1 MEEKSKLSDIVLKK
15 GDESGD
21 SKKIILTV
29 ATLGVILIVVVMLM
43 NTLSSDGEGNLPK
56 AILPPEPEMI
66 SNQTTD
72 EDPLFEEVE
81 IVQEDETY
89 DDSLTKIAQKLK
101 QESINEEKKIVKDVE
116 SKKVV
121 QTKKPAKPTK
131 VVKKVVT
138 KKPAKPAKVVKK
150 VVTKKPAKPAK
161 VVKKVVTNSKKFY
174 VQVGSFS
181 TYAPNKK
188 FLKSILAKGYKY
200 KFHKINNLNKVL
212 VGPFKSEKDA
222 RTALVAIRRDIEA
235 GAFLTRI

>member
-56 AILPPEPEMI
+56 AILPQEPEMT

-116 SKKVV
+116 PKKVV
-121 QTKKPAKPTK
+121 QTKKI
-131 VVKKVVT
+131 
-138 KKPAKPAKVVKK
+138 KKPAKPTKVVKK

-222 RTALVAIRRDIEA
+222 RKALIIIRRDIEA
-235 GAFLTRI
+235 GAFLTRV